1 VLIPSIDL
9 MGGRIVQLVQ
19 GERLKLAFDDFEYWI
34 ERFSA
39 YPLVQLIDLDAAMR
53 QGENRA
59 LVEMICRR
67 LTCQVGGG
75 LKTAE
80 DGRRLLDVGAKR
92 VIYGSSLF
100 GVEDGSVSGLHPTHD
115 DKTVMDGAPG
125 VSGAAGQKTAET
137 ATKRRHK
144 VIRLEFAEELRRALG
159 EDALCFSVDTKGGRV
174 AVKGWKDSVDLTP
187 EEAVTWLE
195 DSCAA
200 FLYTHVD
207 TEGTMQGFPLDVA
220 AVLRACT
227 AKQLIVA
234 GGIRERAEVDALDA
248 MGVDAV
254 AGMAV
259 YSGAMDA

>member
-1 VLIPSIDL
+1 MLIPSIDL

-19 GERLKLAFDDFEYWI
+19 GEKLKLSFDDFDYWI
-34 ERFSA
+34 DRFSK

-53 QGENRA
+53 LGENRA
-59 LVEMICRR
+59 LIEMICKR
-67 LTCQVGGG
+67 LPCQVGGG
-75 LKTAE
+75 LRTAE
-80 DGRRLLDVGAKR
+80 DGRRLLDAGAKR

-100 GVEDGSVSGLHPTHD
+100 HSHPSQEAA
-115 DKTVMDGAPG
+115 KDGATEP
-125 VSGAAGQKTAET
+125 S
-137 ATKRRHK
+137 RRHK
-144 VIRLEFAEELRRALG
+144 IINLEFAAGLKKGLG
-159 EDALCFSVDTKGGRV
+159 EEALVFSVDTKGGKV

-195 DSCAA
+195 DYCAA

-207 TEGTMQGFPLDVA
+207 TEGMMTGFPLDVA

-227 AKQLIVA
+227 ARQLIVA
-234 GGIRERAEVDALDA
+234 GGIKSQQEVDDLDA

-259 YSGAMDA
+259 YSGAMEA

>member
-1 VLIPSIDL
+1 MLIPSIDL
-9 MGGRIVQLVQ
+9 LGGRIVQLVQ
-19 GERLKLAFDDFEYWI
+19 GEELKLAFDDFEYWI
-34 ERFSA
+34 ERFA
-39 YPLVQLIDLDAAMR
+39 KYPLVQLIDLDAAMR
-53 QGENRA
+53 QGENRS
-59 LVEMICRR
+59 LIEMICGR
-67 LTCQVGGG
+67 LPCQVGGG

-80 DGRRLLDVGAKR
+80 DGCRLLDAGAER

-100 GVEDGSVSGLHPTHD
+100 G
-115 DKTVMDGAPG
+115 
-125 VSGAAGQKTAET
+125 AAEADE
-137 ATKRRHK
+137 KRRHK
-144 VIRLEFAEELRRALG
+144 IIKLEFAEGLKRALG
-159 EDALCFSVDTKGGRV
+159 EGALCFSVDSKGGRV

-195 DSCAA
+195 DCCAA

-207 TEGTMQGFPLDVA
+207 TEGTMQGFPMDVA

-234 GGIRERAEVDALDA
+234 GGIKEHAEVDALDA

-259 YSGAMDA
+259 YSGAMEA

>member
-1 VLIPSIDL
+1 MLIPSIDL

-19 GERLKLAFDDFEYWI
+19 GETLKLAFDDFDYWI
-34 ERFSA
+34 ERFGK

-53 QGENRA
+53 QGENTR
-59 LVEMICRR
+59 LIEMICAR
-67 LTCQVGGG
+67 LPCQVGGG
-75 LKTAE
+75 LRTAE
-80 DGRRLLDVGAKR
+80 DGRRLLDAGARR

-100 GVEDGSVSGLHPTHD
+100 GAEE
-115 DKTVMDGAPG
+115 
-125 VSGAAGQKTAET
+125 GAA
-137 ATKRRHK
+137 RRHK
-144 VIRLEFAEELRRALG
+144 LIKLDFAESLKRELG
-159 EDALCFSVDTKGGRV
+159 EDALCFSVDTKAGKV
-174 AVKGWKDSVDLTP
+174 AVRGWKEAVDLTP

-207 TEGTMQGFPLDVA
+207 TEGTMSGFPVEVA
-220 AVLRACT
+220 AILRACT

-234 GGIRERAEVDALDA
+234 GGIKAASEVEELDA

>member
-1 VLIPSIDL
+1 
-9 MGGRIVQLVQ
+9 VQLVQ
-19 GERLKLAFDDFEYWI
+19 GEKLKLAFDDFEYWI
-34 ERFSA
+34 ERFA
-39 YPLVQLIDLDAAMR
+39 KYPLVQLIDLDAAMR

-59 LVEMICRR
+59 LIETICGR
-67 LTCQVGGG
+67 LPCQVGGG

-80 DGRRLLDVGAKR
+80 DGRRLLDAGAKR

-100 GVEDGSVSGLHPTHD
+100 GGETEATNPLHEAAKDGPPKS
-115 DKTVMDGAPG
+115 
-125 VSGAAGQKTAET
+125 
-137 ATKRRHK
+137 RRHK
-144 VIRLEFAEELRRALG
+144 IIKLEFAEELKRVLG
-159 EDALCFSVDTKGGRV
+159 EEALCFSVDTKGGRV

-207 TEGTMQGFPLDVA
+207 TEGTMQGFPLEIA

-234 GGIRERAEVDALDA
+234 GGIKEKAEVDALDA

>member
-1 VLIPSIDL
+1 MLIPSIDL
-9 MGGRIVQLVQ
+9 MGGRIVQLVK
-19 GERLKLAFDDFEYWI
+19 GETLKLAFDDFEYWI
-34 ERFSA
+34 ERFA
-39 YPLVQLIDLDAAMR
+39 KYPLVQLIDLDAAMR
-53 QGENRA
+53 QGENTR
-59 LVEMICRR
+59 LIEMIAKR
-67 LTCQVGGG
+67 LPCQVGGG
-75 LKTAE
+75 LKVAA
-80 DGRRLLDVGAKR
+80 DGRRLLDAGAKR

-100 GVEDGSVSGLHPTHD
+100 GGSD
-115 DKTVMDGAPG
+115 DP
-125 VSGAAGQKTAET
+125 AE
-137 ATKRRHK
+137 KRRHK
-144 VIRLEFAEELRRALG
+144 VIRLEFAEGLKAALG
-159 EDALCFSVDTKGGRV
+159 EDALCFSVDTKGGKV

-207 TEGTMQGFPLDVA
+207 TEGTMTGFPIDVA

-234 GGIRERAEVDALDA
+234 GGIKAQSEVDALDA

-259 YSGAMDA
+259 YSGVMEA